1 MIGGMPVCHGSG
13 GVTAHYL
20 FGARTGRANLFI
32 GGVFLL
38 SALFLGRSIASLAGM
53 FPHPVL
59 GALLIYIGIRHAALL
74 RDVLECRHEFVIAA
88 GIGLLTLFTGNMAIA
103 FVVGIFANF
112 LLR

>member
-1 MIGGMPVCHGSG
+1 
-13 GVTAHYL
+13 
-20 FGARTGRANLFI
+20 
-32 GGVFLL
+32 
-38 SALFLGRSIASLAGM
+38 M

-112 LLR
+112 LLRKLLGISLWDVPEEHASRAPTNP